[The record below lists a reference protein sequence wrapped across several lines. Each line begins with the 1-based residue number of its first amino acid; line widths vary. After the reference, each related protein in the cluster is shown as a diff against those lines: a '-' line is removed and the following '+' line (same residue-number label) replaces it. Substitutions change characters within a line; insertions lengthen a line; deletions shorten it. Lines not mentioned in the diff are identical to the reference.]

1 MMHENAERAG
11 LIMKGLGRKAKATAD
26 GSHGYNKAIKN
37 TRRSFDSV
45 ALVMRDLAQDNKP
58 MVELRFGELWDDR
71 SDGADG
77 NGLSD
82 MWRNRLA

>member
-45 ALVMRDLAQDNKP
+45 ALCHPTKCTSGASRGPRKLGATS
-58 MVELRFGELWDDR
+58 LRTTSQW
-71 SDGADG
+71 
-77 NGLSD
+77 
-82 MWRNRLA
+82 